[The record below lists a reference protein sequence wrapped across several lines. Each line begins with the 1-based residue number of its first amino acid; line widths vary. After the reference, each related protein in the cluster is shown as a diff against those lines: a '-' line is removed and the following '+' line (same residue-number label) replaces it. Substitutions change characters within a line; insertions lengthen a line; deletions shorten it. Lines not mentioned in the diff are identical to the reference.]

1 MSKQENSVLTSHKSR
16 CVNPST
22 STMVHGVI
30 KGPNHRSAEQRGGN
44 RRMSKKNE
52 TVVRLDTLVSKIRQ
66 RMATD
71 IVGIKH

>member
-1 MSKQENSVLTSHKSR
+1 
-16 CVNPST
+16 
-22 STMVHGVI
+22 MVHGVI